1 MAILFNEKEGIFH
14 LQAGDSSY
22 VMKLYKKGYLSHV
35 YWGKRLRSSNLSY
48 ALRTIKGVWE
58 TNHDPEDKTYSL
70 DLLPMEYPSYG
81 STRPAPS
88 GISGTSGKRLHHH
101 RPAVCFT

>member
-70 DLLPMEYPSYG
+70 DLLPMEYPMAVP
-81 STRPAPS
+81 TCAIRH
-88 GISGTSGKRLHHH
+88 IRHVWKRLHHH